1 MSSHRNILWFALAL
15 LPCLAAPHALARTIS
30 ASAGVQ
36 TSGASTCFRYNTSAG
51 NVGAQKVSD
60 SAGGC
65 ASAFFVIP
73 IVWEN
78 NSGPGVQR
86 VVRVVGKRGSTSGSL
101 TCQAVNY
108 TASGSVASQ
117 SSALS
122 ITSTTTYSSINLV
135 LNSVPAQSFG
145 IVFCSMS
152 ANNAIVQGI
161 DYAQ

>member
-1 MSSHRNILWFALAL
+1 MINNRNIVWLLAAL
-15 LPCLAAPHALARTIS
+15 LPCLPTRHAFARTIS

-36 TSGASTCFRYNTSAG
+36 TSGASMCFRYNTSTG

-65 ASAFFVIP
+65 DSAFFVMP
-73 IVWEN
+73 IVWET
-78 NSGPGVQR
+78 NSAPGVQR
-86 VVRVVGKRGSTSGSL
+86 VVRVVGKRGSSSGTL
-101 TCQAVNY
+101 TCQAINY
-108 TASGSVASQ
+108 TASGTIASQ

-122 ITSTTTYSSINLV
+122 ITSNTSYSSIDLV

-145 IVFCSMS
+145 IVFCNMS